1 MTHATIILE
10 SGGRKTAHA
19 HVKLVPASENMFLVN
34 NQSLSAYFQNNPVF
48 LKPITTVYDLL
59 ETDQKFSASIKVE
72 GGGLSGQAQA
82 TKLALSKAF
91 LGFFP
96 NSRGH
101 FKKEGF
107 LTRDA
112 RIKERRKYGLKKA
125 RKASQFSKR

>member
-19 HVKLVPASENMFLVN
+19 QVKLVPSSENTFLVN
-34 NQSLSAYFQNNPVF
+34 NKSLSSYFQDNPIF
-48 LKPITTVYDLL
+48 LKPITNIYDLL
-59 ETDQKFSASIKVE
+59 KTDQKFSAIIKVE
-72 GGGLSGQAQA
+72 GGGLSAQAQA
-82 TKLALSKAF
+82 TRLALSKAF

-107 LTRDA
+107 LTRDS
-112 RIKERRKYGLKKA
+112 RIKERKKYGLKKA